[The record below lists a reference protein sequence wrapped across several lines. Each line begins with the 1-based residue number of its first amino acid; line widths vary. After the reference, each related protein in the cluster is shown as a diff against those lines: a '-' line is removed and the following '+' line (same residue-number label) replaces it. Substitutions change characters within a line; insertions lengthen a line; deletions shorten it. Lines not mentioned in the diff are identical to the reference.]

1 MEVVMAFPQTLWCCG
16 VLRLTLPQNLVGVN
30 IVEALESLYVVLVME
45 VARVGAVPI
54 PILLAVTILM
64 VVVAGVTRIQRE
76 AAVLPQAAVVKVA
89 AAQKTTVENK
99 LQGVIRIQYHQQG
112 LVPLRVLPMLLVAG
126 HREELL

>member
-1 MEVVMAFPQTLWCCG
+1 MV
-16 VLRLTLPQNLVGVN
+16 LVG
-30 IVEALESLYVVLVME
+30 II
-45 VARVGAVPI
+45 R
-54 PILLAVTILM
+54 M

-112 LVPLRVLPMLLVAG
+112 LVPLRVLPMLLVVE
-126 HREELL
+126 HQEELL